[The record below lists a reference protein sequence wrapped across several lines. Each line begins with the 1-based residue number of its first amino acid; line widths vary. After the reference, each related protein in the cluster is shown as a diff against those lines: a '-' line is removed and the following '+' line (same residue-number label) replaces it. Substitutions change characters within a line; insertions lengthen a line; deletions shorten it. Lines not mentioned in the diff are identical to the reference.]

1 MAMNLILFMDA
12 CEHVARITR
21 ILRQPMGNALLLG
34 VGGSGRQSLS
44 RLSCFIANQKI
55 FQIEVTKSYTMRYS
69 NKLRS
74 FRDDMKSLLME
85 AGVENKSITFLF
97 VDTQIFNEQMLE
109 DINK

>member
-1 MAMNLILFMDA
+1 
-12 CEHVARITR
+12 
-21 ILRQPMGNALLLG
+21 
-34 VGGSGRQSLS
+34 
-44 RLSCFIANQKI
+44 
-55 FQIEVTKSYTMRYS
+55 MRYS

-74 FRDDMKSLLME
+74 FRDDMKNLLME